1 MHGSRGR
8 GGLPVHQRRDEVSTG
23 TAPAHQC
30 RSAGGGPMESRAKL
44 AGHAIHPMLITL
56 PLGLLGTAVIFDIIR
71 AFTDEAD
78 LAVASFYMLAAGI
91 IGGLLAAV
99 FGLWDWLAIPA
110 GTRAKRVGLWH
121 GVGNVV
127 VVALF
132 ALSWLLRRGQAD
144 YQPSG
149 LALGLGII
157 AVVLALVTAWL
168 GGELVERL
176 GVGVDEGANLD
187 APSSLSGPATTG
199 RPPRTV

>member
-1 MHGSRGR
+1 
-8 GGLPVHQRRDEVSTG
+8 VAEV
-23 TAPAHQC
+23 
-30 RSAGGGPMESRAKL
+30 ESKAKL
-44 AGHAIHPMLITL
+44 AGHAVHPMLITL

-99 FGLWDWLAIPA
+99 FGLVDWLAIPA
-110 GTRAKRVGLWH
+110 RTRAKRIGLWH

-132 ALSWLLRRGQAD
+132 AGSWLLRGQD
-144 YQPSG
+144 NYVPTG
-149 LALGLGII
+149 PALWLVII
-157 AVVLALVTAWL
+157 AVLLALATAWL

-199 RPPRTV
+199 RPPRTVEP

>member
-1 MHGSRGR
+1 
-8 GGLPVHQRRDEVSTG
+8 
-23 TAPAHQC
+23 
-30 RSAGGGPMESRAKL
+30 MESRAKL

-56 PLGLLGTAVIFDIIR
+56 PLGLLGTAVIFDLIG
-71 AFTDEAD
+71 AFTNSTD

-110 GTRAKRVGLWH
+110 GTRAKRIGLWH
-121 GVGNVV
+121 GLGNVV

-132 ALSWLLRRGQAD
+132 AVSWLLRRGQAE
-144 YQPSG
+144 YEPTG
-149 LALGLGII
+149 LAFGLGLV
-157 AVVLALVTAWL
+157 AVLVALATAWL

-199 RPPRTV
+199 RPPRTVQP

>member
-1 MHGSRGR
+1 
-8 GGLPVHQRRDEVSTG
+8 
-23 TAPAHQC
+23 
-30 RSAGGGPMESRAKL
+30 MESKAKL

-71 AFTDEAD
+71 AFTNEAD

-99 FGLWDWLAIPA
+99 FGLVDWLAIPA
-110 GTRAKRVGLWH
+110 RTRAKGIGALH
-121 GVGNVV
+121 GIGNVV
-127 VVALF
+127 VVVLF
-132 ALSWLLRRGQAD
+132 AVSWLLRRGQAD
-144 YQPSG
+144 YKPTG
-149 LALGLGII
+149 IAFWLGVV
-157 AVVLALVTAWL
+157 AVVLALATAWL

-199 RPPRTV
+199 RPPRTVES